1 MLRSRVTNLGPDRL
15 SKEPPLLQQ
24 ASIPLTRIRNNRHTS
39 ILYSHQIQRSVYTS
53 NTENELPSLPTHSP
67 PLMYATGVYVYI
79 AT

>member
-39 ILYSHQIQRSVYTS
+39 ILYSHQIQRSVYTILKM
-53 NTENELPSLPTHSP
+53 NYPLYQPTPP